1 MIGEVIL
8 AIITVIAVAG
18 IIWRDERAKA
28 KEKIYQDVIDELK
41 IKLETTREDT
51 INQSRSTIRG
61 QVSEQI
67 IPIFPDFPYNLGD
80 CYFSGKPLDFTVFEN
95 LTSLRDGNKDAKVNI
110 ILADVKYNRAKRSP
124 YQNAIK
130 EAIEQGRVRFETWRI
145 LPDNSIKI
153 EVKNSKVNM

>member
-1 MIGEVIL
+1 MIGEIISALIAL
-8 AIITVIAVAG
+8 AALTAYL
-18 IIWRDERAKA
+18 WRDQRAKQ
-28 KEKIYQDVIDELK
+28 KNKIYEDVIEELK
-41 IKLETTREDT
+41 VKLETTREDT

-153 EVKNSKVNM
+153 EAKPLRV

>member
-1 MIGEVIL
+1 MIGEIIL
-8 AIITVIAVAG
+8 ACISIVAMAAF
-18 IIWRDERAKA
+18 IWANQKRLNSE
-28 KEKIYQDVIDELK
+28 
-41 IKLETTREDT
+41 IKLVNQIGELTKELETVREDT
-51 INQSRSTIRG
+51 LNQSRSTIRG

-95 LTSLRDGNKDAKVNI
+95 LTSLRDGDKEAKVNI
-110 ILADVKYNRAKRSP
+110 VLADVKYNKAKRSK

-145 LPDNSIKI
+145 DEDNKI
-153 EVKNSKVNM
+153 HVH

>member
-8 AIITVIAVAG
+8 AIIAIGAITAFV
-18 IIWRDERAKA
+18 WRNERAKA
-28 KEKIYQDVIDELK
+28 KDNIYEGVIDELK
-41 IKLETTREDT
+41 KKLETVRIDT
-51 INQSRSTIRG
+51 IDQSRSTIRG

-67 IPIFPDFPYNLGD
+67 IPLFPDFPYNLGD

-95 LTSLRDGNKDAKVNI
+95 LTSLRDGNKNAKVNI

-153 EVKNSKVNM
+153 EVKNPNPNL